1 MIQALLCC
9 TLAALS
15 LPVGER
21 LAFAVTPGVK
31 LAKRLRA
38 NHELQVE
45 RMGMTRD
52 DGPFLSDGSGGWIS
66 TNQRLDFVDEY
77 VACDTLRPTR
87 LVRNFLDL
95 EIAAK
100 ATITR
105 GSNQQLEE
113 RSTSTSQLRYRGIT
127 FTWLESE
134 QDWSRHFSRVE
145 GDEEVLLPV
154 RGEAD
159 LLALLPGRE
168 VEIGDTWEI
177 EPGRMRE
184 VLAPGGEHSLFP
196 TSGNLFGRL
205 VELGVGG
212 DFADFLTRDCAGV
225 VTATFKGVRE
235 ITLAAD
241 AAAGADDAN
250 AGAGSPAA
258 ATTTKTVR
266 VGVVELALELASVTD
281 RTQLYFKAMPDTE
294 RREQTRLESVPFEY
308 TLSGRGEL
316 LWDLAGGH
324 FHSLSITGQESF
336 DAQVIKTQF
345 VGGREQFKY
354 AQQSRYSGTLNFEL
368 TARDGSGVDT
378 APPQRPDAKTGKQP
392 PLKPGQKKRK

>member
-9 TLAALS
+9 TLAALP
-15 LPVGER
+15 LPAGER
-21 LAFAVTPGVK
+21 LAFSVAPGVK

-52 DGPFLSDGSGGWIS
+52 DGPFVSDGSGGWIS
-66 TNQRLDFVDEY
+66 SNQRLDFVDEY
-77 VACDTLRPTR
+77 VDCDALRPTK

-95 EIAAK
+95 EVAAK

-134 QDWSRHFSRVE
+134 KDWARHFTRVE

-159 LLALLPGRE
+159 LLALLPGKE
-168 VEIGDTWEI
+168 VEIGETWEI

-196 TSGNLFGRL
+196 TQGNLFGRL

-212 DFADFLTRDCAGV
+212 DFADFLTPDCAGV

-241 AAAGADDAN
+241 AEEGADNEASGEAAAG
-250 AGAGSPAA
+250 ST
-258 ATTTKTVR
+258 ATTRTVR
-266 VGVVELALELASVTD
+266 VGVVELALELASVAD
-281 RTQLYFKAMPDTE
+281 RTQLYFRAMPDTE

-336 DAQVIKTQF
+336 DAKVIKTQF

-368 TARDGSGVDT
+368 TARDGAGVDLD
-378 APPQRPDAKTGKQP
+378 PPPRPEPKIGKQP
-392 PLKPGQKKRK
+392 PLKPGKKRK